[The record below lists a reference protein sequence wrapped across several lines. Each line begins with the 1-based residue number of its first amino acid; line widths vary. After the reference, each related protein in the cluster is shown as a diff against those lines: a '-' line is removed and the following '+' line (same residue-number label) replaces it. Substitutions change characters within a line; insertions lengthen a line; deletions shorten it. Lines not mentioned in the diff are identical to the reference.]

1 MCDSTYLPSI
11 ESQSK
16 DSFHDYLY
24 DFTIPLYKCFKSLD
38 ISSRYFL
45 SIIGNCLLWRVNSEK
60 NSLFVFTR
68 TKDYFDVLK
77 IYTSNLN

>member
-24 DFTIPLYKCFKSLD
+24 DFTIPLYICFKSLD

-45 SIIGNCLLWRVNSEK
+45 SIIIQFQESRHYIIVYVVTN
-60 NSLFVFTR
+60 
-68 TKDYFDVLK
+68 
-77 IYTSNLN
+77 

>member
-24 DFTIPLYKCFKSLD
+24 DFTIPLYICFKSLD

-45 SIIGNCLLWRVNSEK
+45 SIIIQFQESMQYIIVYVVTN
-60 NSLFVFTR
+60 
-68 TKDYFDVLK
+68 
-77 IYTSNLN
+77 

>member
-45 SIIGNCLLWRVNSEK
+45 SIIIQFQESRHYIIVYVVTN
-60 NSLFVFTR
+60 
-68 TKDYFDVLK
+68 
-77 IYTSNLN
+77 